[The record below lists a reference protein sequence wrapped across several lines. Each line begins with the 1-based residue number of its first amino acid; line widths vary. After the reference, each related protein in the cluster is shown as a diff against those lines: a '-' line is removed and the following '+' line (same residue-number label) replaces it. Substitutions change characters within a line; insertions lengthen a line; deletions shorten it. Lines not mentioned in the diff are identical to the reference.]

1 MRAPA
6 LCAAGGHG
14 TSAYHHDI
22 LRARMELAQIL
33 QTTSPDR
40 ISIGTSRSAS
50 EIFDVNAGH
59 ISSLELAYFGRGKAH
74 HAANPRQ
81 A

>member
-1 MRAPA
+1 
-6 LCAAGGHG
+6 
-14 TSAYHHDI
+14 
-22 LRARMELAQIL
+22 MELAQIL